1 MEVVTGRLT
10 ADAKVNTVKGDRQ
23 VVNFSIAI
31 NDRYK
36 SKNGETKDNTRF
48 VNCSYWTGIGI
59 APYLLKGGL
68 VELAGR
74 IDLNVWND
82 MDRKARGALTL
93 HVTNIKLHGKSQKQE
108 TVVKSNSLTATT
120 DTNEDLPF

>member
-1 MEVVTGRLT
+1 METLTGRLT
-10 ADAKVNTVKGDRQ
+10 ADAKVNTVNGDRQ

-36 SKNGETKDNTRF
+36 TKSGETKENTRF
-48 VNCSYWTGIGI
+48 VNCAYWKGIGI
-59 APYLLKGGL
+59 AAYLLKGGL

-82 MDRKARGALTL
+82 QHGKAKAVLTL
-93 HVTNIKLHGKSQKQE
+93 NVNDIKLLSKSKKQDAAKQE
-108 TVVKSNSLTATT
+108 QPQPAAETQ
-120 DTNEDLPF
+120 DDLPF

>member
-1 MEVVTGRLT
+1 METLTGRLT
-10 ADAKVNTVKGDRQ
+10 ADAKVNTVNGDRQ

-36 SKNGETKDNTRF
+36 TKSGETKENTRF
-48 VNCSYWTGIGI
+48 VNCAYWTGIGI

-82 MDRKARGALTL
+82 PEGKAKGVLTL
-93 HVTNIKLHGKSQKQE
+93 HVNNIKLHSKSKKQDPPQQTE
-108 TVVKSNSLTATT
+108 QRPAATK
-120 DTNEDLPF
+120 DDLPF